1 MSEVILSVTNLR
13 KVYDDNVAVDGIS
26 FEVNKGETFGIL
38 GPNGAGKTT
47 TLEMIETLRPID
59 KGTVTIDGVNVAKEP
74 QKVKYMIGV
83 QTQSTAFMDKVK
95 LTELLEQQAA
105 AYAERIN

>member
-1 MSEVILSVTNLR
+1 MAEFIVKVKDLHKSYNYREVV
-13 KVYDDNVAVDGIS
+13 KGIS
-26 FEVNKGETFGIL
+26 FEVKKGETFGIL

-59 KGTVTIDGVNVAKEP
+59 KGTVTIDGVNAQDS
-74 QKVKYMIGV
+74 QKIKFMIGV

-95 LTELLEQQAA
+95 LTELL
-105 AYAERIN
+105 